1 MQCGVGEQTQEMY
14 CVETGANGD
23 TVYVSED
30 LCERYSE
37 KHPVYKRACEGDGEE
52 CPYWATTAWTE
63 VPTPGYLVR
72 GVSLLG
78 HHRLD
83 TGTTP
88 GYLVS

>member
-72 GVSLLG
+72 GMSLLG

-83 TGTTP
+83 TGTYTW
-88 GYLVS
+88 LSS